1 MRIYFNGL
9 NELRSI
15 AAFAVVFHHIELFKS
30 REKFGSLFETGAR
43 TFIQGLGKNGVY
55 LFFVLS
61 GFLITYLLL
70 AELKKKDTV
79 AVGKFYVRRIL
90 RIWPLYY
97 LLVAICFF
105 LLPILL
111 EHFPGFFGGN
121 YYALKI
127 AELKQNFGST
137 LLLFLLFL
145 PNLALILFS
154 PVAGAAQAWSV
165 GVEEQFYLI
174 WPLLLKTFRKHII
187 WILFAILVGKPLSI
201 VTMEYYGLNVREG
214 FNVFYEFLVSF
225 KIELMA
231 LGGIGAWFMMKGAL
245 NSVLPGINRMHAA
258 ILLVILTVGLYF
270 NFHYLIMGLLF
281 LVLIIFNIN
290 DTSRL
295 IANRRLSFLGEI
307 SYGIYMYHP
316 LMMYLGFC
324 ASRYILGNQASVL
337 FSLVFYI
344 FTVSAT
350 IAVSHLSFRFFE
362 SRFLRFKDRFAVVQ
376 SGKE

>member
-15 AAFAVVFHHIELFKS
+15 AAFAVVFHHVELFKS
-30 REKFGSLFETGAR
+30 REKFGSLFETDAR

-61 GFLITYLLL
+61 GFLITYLML
-70 AELKKKDTV
+70 AELKKKDTI
-79 AVGKFYVRRIL
+79 AVGFFYVRRFL

-97 LLVAICFF
+97 LIVVMSFFALPF
-105 LLPILL
+105 LL
-111 EHFPGFFGGN
+111 EQFPGFFGGN

-127 AELKQNFGST
+127 AELKENFGAT
-137 LLLFLLFL
+137 LILFLLFL
-145 PNLALILFS
+145 PNLALVLYS

-174 WPLLLKTFRKHII
+174 WPLLLKVFKRHII
-187 WILFAILVGKPLSI
+187 LILIAILVGKPLS
-201 VTMEYYGLNVREG
+201 VEAMEYLGLNGRAG
-214 FNVFYEFLVSF
+214 FNVIYEFLVSF

-231 LGGIGAWFMMKGAL
+231 LGGIGAWLMMKGTL
-245 NSVLPGINRMHAA
+245 NSILTRINKIHAA
-258 ILLVILTVGLYF
+258 VLWIILAVALFY
-270 NFHYLIMGLLF
+270 NFHYLIMALLF
-281 LVLIIFNIN
+281 LALILFNIN

-295 IANRRLSFLGEI
+295 ISNRRLSFLGEI

-324 ASRYILGNQASVL
+324 ASRYILGNESSVL
-337 FSLVFYI
+337 FSSVFYI
-344 FTVSAT
+344 FTVFAT
-350 IAVSHLSFRFFE
+350 IAISHLSFRFFE